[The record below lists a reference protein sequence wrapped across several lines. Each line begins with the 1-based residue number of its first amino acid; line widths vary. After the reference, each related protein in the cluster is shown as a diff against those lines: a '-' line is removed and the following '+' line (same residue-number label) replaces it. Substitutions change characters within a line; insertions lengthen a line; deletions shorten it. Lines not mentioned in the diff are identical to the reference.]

1 MNDLELIKRLRSEV
15 PETGPDALTGARE
28 RLLAVTARPAAPR
41 RSRRPLTMRVTGLA
55 VASAA
60 AALAAAVAVV
70 IGPGQTAVPV
80 KPLPYARD
88 VLPLTSAK
96 NILLV
101 AADNAEQEPQASGT
115 YWHIRQESENG
126 RLRGESWTT
135 RDGRRWSRGMPGRG
149 EGVVEEPSASFWL
162 GLGRGGEVGFQD
174 LQELPTDPETLKRRV
189 VEMRTETVGELDIA
203 FLPLVSL
210 IAELPAP
217 AEVRAAAFRALA
229 SLPNVQRLG
238 AVEGGEELMIPD
250 GTWEIK
256 LVVDPQTSRVI
267 RTNLLPT
274 SDGGLAGA
282 NSGFIKLTTG
292 WTDELPR

>member
-1 MNDLELIKRLRSEV
+1 MNDLELIKQLRSEV
-15 PETGPDALTGARE
+15 AQTDPDALAGARG
-28 RLLAVTARPAAPR
+28 RLLAAMSGTAAPR
-41 RSRRPLTMRVTGLA
+41 RRRRPLTVGVGGVAAA
-55 VASAA
+55 VLAA
-60 AALAAAVAVV
+60 AAAVV
-70 IGPGQTAVPV
+70 IVTGQAAAPV
-80 KPLPYARD
+80 KPPPSAGD

-101 AADNAEQEPQASGT
+101 AATSAEHAPQGSGT

-135 RDGRRWSRGMPGRG
+135 RDGRRWSRGMAGRG
-149 EGVVEEPSASFWL
+149 EGVVKEPSASFWL
-162 GLGRGGEVGFQD
+162 GPGNGEVSFQD
-174 LQELPTDPETLKRRV
+174 LQRLPTDPETLKQRV
-189 VEMRTETVGELDIA
+189 AETQKETVGELDIA

-217 AEVRAAAFRALA
+217 AQVRAAAFRALA
-229 SLPNVQRLG
+229 SLPDVRRLG
-238 AVEGGEELMIPD
+238 ATDGGQELLIPD

-256 LVVDPQTSRVI
+256 LVVDPETSRVI